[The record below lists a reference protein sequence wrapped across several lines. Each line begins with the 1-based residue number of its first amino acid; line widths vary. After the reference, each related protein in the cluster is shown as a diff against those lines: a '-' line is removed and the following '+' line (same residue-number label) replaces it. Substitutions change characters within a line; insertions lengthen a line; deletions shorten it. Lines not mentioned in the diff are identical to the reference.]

1 MAEQQ
6 LYYIAR
12 HIIKVQSSR
21 RSAKT
26 LSRYKAMPLY
36 KLVVAYDG
44 TRFNGFQRQTATSAL
59 RPETT
64 TRPTKRPYVESSTG
78 KRKPSAVT
86 VQESLEQAVSDW
98 IGCSIPDLR
107 LRFAG
112 RTDKGVHARGQ
123 VVALTLPDLAVA
135 LANKSQDE
143 KLLEIQK
150 SINSRLPVDISV
162 DHVQVCENLDF
173 EPRHDVKLK
182 QYSYTIKYRRL
193 VQDADGNV
201 LPACR
206 SGPNTVRSALDSP
219 CIWVCPW
226 ALDDSKMDALC
237 RHLTGEHDF
246 SAFVHKEDRH
256 QREHTLKLEKMSFTV
271 LTETSEAA
279 PVVTVRLICEAKG
292 FRRSMV
298 RNLVGFCVD
307 VCRGHDGID
316 GMDLDD
322 LWSGDEAIANK
333 IHSAPASG
341 LCLERVDY

>member
-1 MAEQQ
+1 
-6 LYYIAR
+6 
-12 HIIKVQSSR
+12 
-21 RSAKT
+21 
-26 LSRYKAMPLY
+26 MPLY

-59 RPETT
+59 RQEVTT
-64 TRPTKRPYVESSTG
+64 TRPTKRPHVESSTG
-78 KRKPSAVT
+78 KRKPCAVT
-86 VQESLEQAVSDW
+86 IQECLERAVSDW

-112 RTDKGVHARGQ
+112 RTDRGVHARGQ
-123 VVALTLPDLAVA
+123 VVVLTLPDLAVV
-135 LANKSQDE
+135 LSTKSQDE
-143 KLLEIQK
+143 KVLEIQK
-150 SINSRLPVDISV
+150 SINSRLPIDISV
-162 DHVQVCENLDF
+162 DHVEVCENLEF

-193 VQDADGNV
+193 VHHADGSI
-201 LPACR
+201 LSACR
-206 SGPNTVRSALDSP
+206 SGPSTVRSALDSP
-219 CIWVCPW
+219 CLWVCPW
-226 ALDDSKMDALC
+226 ALDDGKMETLC
-237 RHLTGEHDF
+237 RHLQGEHDF
-246 SAFVHKEDRH
+246 RAFVHKEDRS
-256 QREHTLKLEKMSFTV
+256 QRDHTLALQKMSFVV

-279 PVVTVRLICEAKG
+279 PVVTVRLVCEAKG

-307 VCRGHDGID
+307 VCRGHDGMD

-322 LWSGDEAIANK
+322 LWSGDEAIADK